1 MQEIADKTKSHN
13 LRTDQGLRTEEMTA
27 VLHTT
32 PSAPGQALHSNKQ
45 IEQDHEH
52 PDLNHRGR
60 QNHLPDPTAAPG
72 QPIEA
77 EPLAMT
83 QLIQTDQQGAMHL
96 QKVTHHR

>member
-13 LRTDQGLRTEEMTA
+13 LRTDLGLRTEEMTA

-32 PSAPGQALHSNKQ
+32 PNAPAQALLSNKQ
-45 IEQDHEH
+45 IEQDPEH
-52 PDLNHRGR
+52 LDQNHQGH
-60 QNHLPDPTAAPG
+60 QDHLPDPPAAPG

-83 QLIQTDQQGAMHL
+83 QLIRTDQQGAMHP
-96 QKVTHHR
+96 QKVTHLR